1 MKNLFYT
8 YTKSL
13 QDEITSG
20 VEKTDGQATFKED
33 LWERPEGGGG
43 KTRIIENGKV
53 FEKGGVNT
61 VSYTHLTLP
70 TIYSV

>member
-43 KTRIIENGKV
+43 QTRIIENGKV
-53 FEKGGVNT
+53 FEVIAKT
-61 VSYTHLTLP
+61 
-70 TIYSV
+70 